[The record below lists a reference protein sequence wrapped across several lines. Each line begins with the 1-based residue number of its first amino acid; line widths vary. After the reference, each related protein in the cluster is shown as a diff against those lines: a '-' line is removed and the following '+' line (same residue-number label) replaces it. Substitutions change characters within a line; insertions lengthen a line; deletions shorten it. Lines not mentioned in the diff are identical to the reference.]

1 MPNHILNIIEIETE
15 DKQQQ
20 DQSILSVLNGQG
32 EFDFNRFIPMPA
44 ILRNT
49 QSPNLLN
56 PDECRKKTGY
66 TDWYNWSNDLW
77 GTKWNAYN
85 QKLNYEL
92 LDFKPWHLSHR
103 PKDFFMDPKIRAYVK
118 RQNKKR
124 FKRSIKENQAPESIV
139 FFTAWGHPEKIML
152 AMSKKYPDIYFK
164 IRFADEDLGRNCGV
178 YILKDGKLF
187 DIKLDI
193 ANEEAAL
200 NYAEAVNLWAEFYDF
215 MNKI

>member
-1 MPNHILNIIEIETE
+1 
-15 DKQQQ
+15 
-20 DQSILSVLNGQG
+20 
-32 EFDFNRFIPMPA
+32 
-44 ILRNT
+44 
-49 QSPNLLN
+49 
-56 PDECRKKTGY
+56 
-66 TDWYNWSNDLW
+66 
-77 GTKWNAYN
+77 
-85 QKLNYEL
+85 

-124 FKRSIKENQAPESIV
+124 FKRSIKENQAPKSIV
-139 FFTAWGHPEKIML
+139 FFTAWGHPKKIML
-152 AMSKKYPDIYFK
+152 AMSKKHPDITFK